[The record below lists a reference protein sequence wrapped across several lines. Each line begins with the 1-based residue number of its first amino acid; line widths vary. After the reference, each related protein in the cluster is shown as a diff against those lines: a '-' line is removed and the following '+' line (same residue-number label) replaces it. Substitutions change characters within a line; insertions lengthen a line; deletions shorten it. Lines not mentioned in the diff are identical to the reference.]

1 MQSMGSNQPHLLLVD
16 DDIAAIQVLGRILA
30 QYPEQHFAT
39 SGDEALE
46 QARARRPDIILL
58 DADMPGM
65 SGFDLC
71 RLFKRDPALMD
82 VPVIFTTAHPSVAFQ
97 VSAFDSGAADFVA
110 KPVAPD
116 HLRSRVRAHLRDTWN
131 PSGQADAAE

>member
-1 MQSMGSNQPHLLLVD
+1 MGSNQPHLLLVD
-16 DDIAAIQVLGRILA
+16 DDIVAIQILGRILA

-39 SGDEALE
+39 SGDDALE
-46 QARARRPDIILL
+46 QARACRPDLILL

-71 RLFKRDPALMD
+71 RLFKRDPVLMD

-97 VSAFDSGAADFVA
+97 VLAFDCGAADFVA
-110 KPVAPD
+110 KPVVPD
-116 HLRSRVRAHLRDTWN
+116 HLRSRVRAHLLDTWQQIDD
-131 PSGQADAAE
+131 PEAFR

>member
-1 MQSMGSNQPHLLLVD
+1 MGTNQPHLLLVD
-16 DDIAAIQVLGRILA
+16 DDIAAIQIMGRILA

-71 RLFKRDPALMD
+71 RLFKHDPVLMD

-97 VSAFDSGAADFVA
+97 VSAFDCGAADFVA

-116 HLRSRVRAHLRDTWN
+116 HLRSRVRVHLRDTWN
-131 PSGQADAAE
+131 QPDDTDPAD

>member
-1 MQSMGSNQPHLLLVD
+1 M
-16 DDIAAIQVLGRILA
+16 GRILA

-71 RLFKRDPALMD
+71 RLFKHDPVLMD

-97 VSAFDSGAADFVA
+97 VSAFDCGAADFVA

-116 HLRSRVRAHLRDTWN
+116 HLRSRVRVHLRDTWN
-131 PSGQADAAE
+131 QPDDADATD

>member
-1 MQSMGSNQPHLLLVD
+1 MGTNQPHLLLVD
-16 DDIAAIQVLGRILA
+16 DDIAAIQIMGRILA

-71 RLFKRDPALMD
+71 RLFKHDPVLMD

-97 VSAFDSGAADFVA
+97 VSAFDCGAADFVA

-116 HLRSRVRAHLRDTWN
+116 HLRSRVRVHLRDTWN
-131 PSGQADAAE
+131 QPDDADATD

>member
-1 MQSMGSNQPHLLLVD
+1 MGSRQPQPHLLLVD
-16 DDIAAIQVLGRILA
+16 DDISAIQVLGRILA

-46 QARARRPDIILL
+46 QARVRRPDLVLL

-71 RLFKRDPALMD
+71 RLFKGDPALMD

-97 VSAFDSGAADFVA
+97 VSAFDCGAADFVA
-110 KPVAPD
+110 KPVSPD
-116 HLRSRVRAHLRDTWN
+116 LLRARVRAHLQDGASRRDRS
-131 PSGQADAAE
+131 PDAID

>member
-1 MQSMGSNQPHLLLVD
+1 MGTNQPHLLLVD
-16 DDIAAIQVLGRILA
+16 DDIAAIQVMGRILA

-71 RLFKRDPALMD
+71 RLFKHDPVLMD

-97 VSAFDSGAADFVA
+97 VSAFDCGAADFVA

-116 HLRSRVRAHLRDTWN
+116 HLRSRVRVHLRDTWN
-131 PSGQADAAE
+131 QPDDADATD

>member
-1 MQSMGSNQPHLLLVD
+1 MGTNQPHLLLVD
-16 DDIAAIQVLGRILA
+16 DDIAAIQVMGRILA

-71 RLFKRDPALMD
+71 RLFKHDPVLMD

-97 VSAFDSGAADFVA
+97 VSAFDCGAADFVA

-116 HLRSRVRAHLRDTWN
+116 HLRSRVRVHLRETWN
-131 PSGQADAAE
+131 QPDDADATD